1 MCSKIKDFS
10 YHSDTFSMNIR
21 NLLGNLTAITP
32 TNGVEKAGRTI
43 KTDSAHDRDPQ
54 GGQYSQQEKQ
64 KEKMT
69 QEQFDKAIALL
80 REKHF
85 IKDMK
90 WVVFSFTENDTKY
103 AWVKDSGG
111 QTIRKIIEFDL
122 WEIFNDVKS
131 EETKGQLL
139 KKTA

>member
-1 MCSKIKDFS
+1 
-10 YHSDTFSMNIR
+10 MNIR
-21 NLLGNLTAITP
+21 NLLGNLTPVAPATS
-32 TNGVEKAGRTI
+32 VAKAERPI
-43 KTDSAHDRDPQ
+43 KTDSSHDRDPQ
-54 GGQYSQQEKQ
+54 GQQYSQQEKQ

-85 IKDMK
+85 VKDMN
-90 WVVFSFTENDTKY
+90 WVVSALTENDVKY
-103 AWVKDSGG
+103 AHVQDRDG
-111 QTIRKIIEFDL
+111 QTIRKIVEFDL
-122 WEIFNDVKS
+122 WEIFSDAKS

>member
-1 MCSKIKDFS
+1 
-10 YHSDTFSMNIR
+10 MNIK
-21 NLLGNLTAITP
+21 NLLGPASTVTSVNQSSK
-32 TNGVEKAGRTI
+32 VDRQI
-43 KTDSAHDRDPQ
+43 KTDSSHERDAN
-54 GGQYSQQEKQ
+54 GQQFYQKEKQ

-85 IKDMK
+85 VKDMN
-90 WVVFSFTENDTKY
+90 WVVMACAEGDIKF
-103 AWVKDSGG
+103 AWVQDRNG
-111 QTIRKIIEFDL
+111 QTIRKIIEYDL
-122 WEIFNDVKS
+122 WEVFDDVNH